1 MKFAYLVIR
10 DNGDGS
16 QSIEWHRTMYKEKQ
30 ERLAEDDSYQ
40 SGDGVQINAL
50 KFPGN
55 FDLDGFGKL
64 NNIFWYEDGL
74 DELD

>member
-10 DNGDGS
+10 DNGDCS
-16 QSIEWHRTMYKEKQ
+16 QSIEWHRTMSKEKQ

-40 SGDGVQINAL
+40 SGDGVQITAL

-55 FDLDGFGKL
+55 FDIEGFTKL
-64 NNIFWYEDGL
+64 NHIFWQEDDL
-74 DELD
+74 DE

>member
-16 QSIEWHRTMYKEKQ
+16 QTIEWHRTMSEDKEAK
-30 ERLAEDDSYQ
+30 LAEDDSYQ
-40 SGDGVQINAL
+40 SGDGVQITEL

-55 FDLDGFGKL
+55 FDIDGFGKL
-64 NNIFWYEDGL
+64 NNIFWYEDYL
-74 DELD
+74 DESD

>member
-16 QSIEWHRTMYKEKQ
+16 QSIEWHRTLSEEKKA
-30 ERLAEDDSYQ
+30 RLAEDDRYQ
-40 SGDGVQINAL
+40 SGDGVQVKEL

-55 FDLDGFGKL
+55 FDIEGFAKL
-64 NNIFWYEDGL
+64 NYIFWQEDDL
-74 DELD
+74 D